1 LLSELG
7 QADLQSLCGPDTN
20 SPSIG
25 QLQTMSTV
33 RQANVLRHWLASV
46 HHTQASSAQLQE
58 LLAQIAACTTRGH
71 QLHIRVGHGFV
82 RRSNGVLDWYN
93 PSV

>member
-1 LLSELG
+1 MLSELA
-7 QADLQSLCGPDTN
+7 QADLLALCEADGAA
-20 SPSIG
+20 PSIVK
-25 QLQTMSTV
+25 LQALSSA

-82 RRSNGVLDWYN
+82 RRTNAVLDWYN
-93 PSV
+93 SAV